1 MSDIVTILLLVCGAL
16 LVTCVA
22 TLGVLVF
29 RLRGEV
35 NRLNQRPLTPHSIQD
50 QERLR
55 SQLATLGDNYARLK
69 YIVDNLQTRGD
80 AYSGAPHGTGP
91 ATNERW
97 PDGMHRPQT
106 DHAGGQDG
114 QMPTTAER
122 KATQNTGVVSFGVR
136 YAGEENDQTVVVRDD
151 NATLFY
157 VEIEDYL
164 GKLKLKP
171 ELLMGPLPLNIE
183 QTLSRLFDIERV
195 SQAVGV
201 EIVQPAVVRWDDGE
215 GRGILEMRGQL
226 RLK

>member
-1 MSDIVTILLLVCGAL
+1 
-16 LVTCVA
+16 
-22 TLGVLVF
+22 
-29 RLRGEV
+29 
-35 NRLNQRPLTPHSIQD
+35 
-50 QERLR
+50 
-55 SQLATLGDNYARLK
+55 
-69 YIVDNLQTRGD
+69 
-80 AYSGAPHGTGP
+80 
-91 ATNERW
+91 
-97 PDGMHRPQT
+97 
-106 DHAGGQDG
+106 
-114 QMPTTAER
+114 MPTTAER